1 VRAGRARRDAGLDG
15 PAAKPSTDWPT
26 VIGDLAAGSTM
37 SGAIQGWWLWAP
49 CASNWPARSDDRFTG
64 PWDAETENPILLIGT
79 RYDPNTGYQNAV
91 RSEQLLGQRGA
102 ADRRGLRHLSFKDPS
117 QCVEA
122 AMVRYLVDLETPP
135 PGTVCA
141 ADKMPFR

>member
-1 VRAGRARRDAGLDG
+1 
-15 PAAKPSTDWPT
+15 

-37 SGAIQGWWLWAP
+37 SGAIQGWWQGAP
-49 CASNWPARSDDRFTG
+49 CAANWPARSDDRFTG

-79 RYDPNTGYQNAV
+79 RYAV
-91 RSEQLLGQRGA
+91 RSERLLGNAVLLTHEGY
-102 ADRRGLRHLSFKDPS
+102 GHLSFKDPS